1 MLITKET
8 ADVEKILI
16 DFLSFLNENGYI
28 NDYDFVYETQIK
40 KFINQ
45 IKTNKMEKTLKN
57 NETAQLG
64 IGAVIP
70 SFLTHPYAQV
80 VCTNKGEL
88 NYVLEWAKQ
97 NGKEVSEHYYK
108 VEKFPYHLFLA
119 GKIVGWTDST
129 NRVGDKFSFREFVDG
144 VNWV

>member
-1 MLITKET
+1 MMKKEQNLNT
-8 ADVEKILI
+8 A
-16 DFLSFLNENGYI
+16 
-28 NDYDFVYETQIK
+28 ETQALNIPVV
-40 KFINQ
+40 
-45 IKTNKMEKTLKN
+45 M
-57 NETAQLG
+57 
-64 IGAVIP
+64 P

-144 VNWV
+144 VNWEGIDKCGDCIYYLTCNSESRDKQICDNYDNET

>member
-1 MLITKET
+1 MMDKQQ
-8 ADVEKILI
+8 
-16 DFLSFLNENGYI
+16 
-28 NDYDFVYETQIK
+28 TQQSNIP
-40 KFINQ
+40 IV
-45 IKTNKMEKTLKN
+45 M
-57 NETAQLG
+57 
-64 IGAVIP
+64 P

-88 NYVLEWAKQ
+88 NYVIEWAKQ

-129 NRVGDKFSFREFVDG
+129 NRVGDNFSFKEFVDDISSICTTKL
-144 VNWV
+144 NIKNK

>member
-1 MLITKET
+1 MMDKQQ
-8 ADVEKILI
+8 
-16 DFLSFLNENGYI
+16 
-28 NDYDFVYETQIK
+28 TQQSNIPVV
-40 KFINQ
+40 
-45 IKTNKMEKTLKN
+45 M
-57 NETAQLG
+57 
-64 IGAVIP
+64 P

-88 NYVLEWAKQ
+88 NYVIEWAKQ

-129 NRVGDKFSFREFVDG
+129 NRVGDKFSFKEFVDDISSICTTKLK
-144 VNWV
+144 